1 MRSFL
6 VLSAILA
13 VGLSTSSLGQ
23 SPAAP
28 ACLRFGEIYS
38 WKALDNRTV
47 IAEDIRH
54 NKFRLALMGY
64 CPNVQFKER
73 VGFQSPGSTYLS
85 CLSAG
90 DTLLV
95 NQFGSGQA
103 QRCPISN
110 ITAYTPEM
118 EQADNA
124 KAAAKASGNRQPP

>member
-1 MRSFL
+1 MKSLL
-6 VLSAILA
+6 VVSAIATVVVSTPLLA
-13 VGLSTSSLGQ
+13 QSS
-23 SPAAP
+23 AAS

-47 IAEDIRH
+47 IAEDNRH
-54 NKFRLALMGY
+54 NKFKLALMGY

-95 NQFGSGQA
+95 NQFGSGQP
-103 QRCPISN
+103 QRCPITSVS
-110 ITAYTPEM
+110 AYTPEM
-118 EQADNA
+118 EQADKA
-124 KAAAKASGNRQPP
+124 KAAAKASGQ